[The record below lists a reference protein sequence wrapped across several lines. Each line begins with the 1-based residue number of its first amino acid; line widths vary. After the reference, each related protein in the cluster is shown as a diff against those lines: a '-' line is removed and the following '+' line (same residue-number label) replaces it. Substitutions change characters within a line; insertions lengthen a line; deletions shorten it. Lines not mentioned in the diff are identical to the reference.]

1 MTSEERLLRL
11 ENAFAT
17 LVELSRN
24 MDERMD
30 ESNARQSALENNL
43 TALSQ
48 IVIELA
54 QSQHELTQSQH
65 ELAQSQRRTD
75 ERLDRL
81 AALFERHISDH
92 VGES

>member
-1 MTSEERLLRL
+1 MTTEERLLRL
-11 ENAFAT
+11 ENAFTT

-24 MDERMD
+24 MDERID
-30 ESNARQSALENNL
+30 DSNERQSTLENNLSALENNL

-54 QSQHELTQSQH
+54 Q
-65 ELAQSQRRTD
+65 AQQRTD

-81 AALFERHISDH
+81 AALFERHISEHD
-92 VGES
+92 ES